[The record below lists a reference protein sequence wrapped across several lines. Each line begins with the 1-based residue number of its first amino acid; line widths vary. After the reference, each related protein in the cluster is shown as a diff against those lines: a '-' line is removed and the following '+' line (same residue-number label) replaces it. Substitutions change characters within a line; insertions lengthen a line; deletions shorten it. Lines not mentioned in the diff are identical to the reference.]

1 MSFYRDSSVSAV
13 LKSSCIYIYTP
24 VLGSGFL
31 LRTTSCIHA
40 VVRAALPCSYVQDV
54 RYAGFAGAKTGHNK
68 NSIYGITLEKLA
80 Y

>member
-24 VLGSGFL
+24 VL
-31 LRTTSCIHA
+31 
-40 VVRAALPCSYVQDV
+40 RAALPCS
-54 RYAGFAGAKTGHNK
+54 HNK